1 MLFLILL
8 KNNLI
13 NNLMVNDINY
23 ISCLNSNEFKSLM
36 ENIFLYIE
44 FMFIEYS
51 LLVVGIVLCL
61 LLLLSDGYVLLI
73 FIDK

>member
-8 KNNLI
+8 KNKLI